1 MSERLALEEFQ
12 GKVLETAYRLTAY
25 SLYGGKRTNAI
36 RALARRCPGWQ
47 KDEIGNWLDRGI
59 AVQESARAWLKENN
73 EAVHELYR
81 NNKSVELISASFHK
95 AHSDWPNQELVALL
109 GINFLYFYLM

>member
-25 SLYGGKRTNAI
+25 SLYGGKKTNAM

-47 KDEIGNWLDRGI
+47 KDEIESWLDRGI
-59 AVQESARAWLKENN
+59 AVQESARAWLKENQ
-73 EAVHELYR
+73 EALHELYR
-81 NNKSVELISASFHK
+81 NNRSVDFISSSFHE
-95 AHSDWPNQELVALL
+95 AHSDWPNHELDALL
-109 GINFLYFYLM
+109 AINFLYFHLM